1 MGEYTIS
8 SSMMRLRNLTEA
20 VIQQT
25 QQQQE
30 AEPRLTD
37 ASVTQHPSLSH
48 VSSVSPTR
56 TGHFALRHIPLGEVT
71 VTANLS
77 VPG

>member
-8 SSMMRLRNLTEA
+8 SSMMRLRNPTEA
-20 VIQQT
+20 VIPQT
-25 QQQQE
+25 QQQQD
-30 AEPRLTD
+30 AELGLTD
-37 ASVTQHPSLSH
+37 ASVTQHPFLSH

-71 VTANLS
+71 TTANLS